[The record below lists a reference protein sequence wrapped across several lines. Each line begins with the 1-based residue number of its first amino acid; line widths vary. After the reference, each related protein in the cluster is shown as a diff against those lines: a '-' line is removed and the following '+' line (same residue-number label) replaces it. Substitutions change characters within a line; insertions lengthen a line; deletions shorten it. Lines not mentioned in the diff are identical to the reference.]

1 MLAFAPATGVNA
13 QQLSIKASADSMQLL
28 MGSKATLHV
37 EVIKPAGPGVLAGAP
52 WQRTHSARLHI
63 HLSGI

>member
-52 WQRTHSARLHI
+52 QVGQAFGEIGRAHV
-63 HLSGI
+63 